1 MNRVLAAVLCLG
13 FLGLTGCNQLGLAFR
28 WADTYIASKVDDYF
42 DISSKQSASLK
53 DGLKKDLKDLKSDL
67 IPQWVVRFRSI
78 QSEVKTGNL
87 NPERTQF
94 YFDLFMKDIEHING
108 RFSDTANVFIS
119 NTQNDQLEY
128 FAKAFQKK
136 TREDFERFQKTTQ
149 YRKDMRE
156 KYLEYFE
163 MFLGSLNKDQQ
174 ALIDAHLTEAPFPG
188 ELKARNKA
196 HIISLYLQGNKTA
209 EARRQF
215 LKQYYNDPTALNL
228 PEYQNAYQNYQN
240 QLKKLV
246 IEVMVT
252 LTEQQKR
259 NLIES
264 LNEKTAQL
272 ERIANAG

>member
-1 MNRVLAAVLCLG
+1 MNRVLAVLCLG
-13 FLGLTGCNQLGLAFR
+13 FLGLTGCNQIGLAFR

-53 DGLKKDLKDLKSDL
+53 NGIKKDLNELKSDL
-67 IPQWVVRFRSI
+67 LPQWVARFRSI
-78 QSEVKTGNL
+78 QSEVQTGNL

-119 NTQNDQLEY
+119 NTNNEQLDY

-136 TREDFERFQKTTQ
+136 TQEDFQKFQKTTQ
-149 YRKDMRE
+149 YQKEMRG

-163 MFLGSLNKDQQ
+163 MFLGSLSKEQQ
-174 ALIDAHLTEAPFPG
+174 KMIDSHLAESPFPG

-196 HIISLYLQGNKTA
+196 HIISLYLEENKST
-209 EARRQF
+209 EARREF
-215 LKQYYNDPTALNL
+215 LKRYYNNPTALNL
-228 PEYQNAYQNYQN
+228 PEYQMAYQNYQN

-246 IEVMVT
+246 MQMMTTIT
-252 LTEQQKR
+252 DKQKK
-259 NLIES
+259 NLIEN

-272 ERIANAG
+272 EHIAKAG

>member
-1 MNRVLAAVLCLG
+1 MNKMLAVLCLG
-13 FLGLTGCNQLGLAFR
+13 FLSLTGCNQIGLAFR

-53 DGLKKDLKDLKSDL
+53 NGLKKDLNELKTDLL
-67 IPQWVVRFRSI
+67 PQWVARFRGI
-78 QSEVKTGNL
+78 QSEVQKGHL

-94 YFDLFMKDIEHING
+94 YFDLFMKDIDHING

-119 NTQNDQLEY
+119 NTNNEQLEY

-136 TREDFERFQKTTQ
+136 TQDDLQKFQKTAQ
-149 YRKDMRE
+149 YQKEMRG

-163 MFLGSLNKDQQ
+163 MFLGTLNKDQQ
-174 ALIDAHLTEAPFPG
+174 KMIDAHLVESPFPG

-196 HIISLYLQGNKTA
+196 HIISLYLKGNKSA
-209 EARRQF
+209 EARRDF
-215 LKQYYNDPTALNL
+215 LKEYYNNPMALNL
-228 PEYQNAYQNYQN
+228 PEYQMAYQKYQH

-246 IEVMVT
+246 MQMMVT
-252 LTEQQKR
+252 ITEKQKK
-259 NLIES
+259 NLIDN

-272 ERIANAG
+272 ERIAKAG

>member
-1 MNRVLAAVLCLG
+1 MNRMLAVLCLG

-53 DGLKKDLKDLKSDL
+53 DGIKKDLNELKSDL
-67 IPQWVVRFRSI
+67 LPQWVARFRSI
-78 QSEVKTGNL
+78 QSEVQKGNL

-119 NTQNDQLEY
+119 NTNNQQLDF

-136 TREDFERFQKTTQ
+136 TREDLQKFQKTVQ
-149 YRKDMRE
+149 YQKEMRG
-156 KYLEYFE
+156 KYLEYFK
-163 MFLGSLNKDQQ
+163 MFLGSLNNDQQ
-174 ALIDAHLTEAPFPG
+174 KMIEAHLAESPFPG
-188 ELKARNKA
+188 ELKARNKV
-196 HIISLYLQGNKTA
+196 HIISLYLQGNKSA
-209 EARRQF
+209 EARRDF
-215 LKQYYNDPTALNL
+215 LKQYYNDPAALNL
-228 PEYQNAYQNYQN
+228 PEYQSAYQKYQG

-246 IEVMVT
+246 IQMMAT
-252 LTEQQKR
+252 ITDKQKK
-259 NLIES
+259 NLIEN

-272 ERIANAG
+272 ERIAKAG